1 MIPDPLHPAIVHF
14 PIVLLLLGAPLAVL
28 SIFWRR
34 SGFPILVAAVL
45 ALGACGAVVATLTG
59 EQDAEMAGQ
68 ASGQADQVLDEH
80 EEWGERARNIGIVA
94 ALLAI
99 ASAGFGV
106 RWPSAGRPL
115 AALAA
120 VASVGAAFAVA
131 QAGHYGG
138 QAVYKH
144 GVGVNAAAGAAATGP
159 EKKKDAHDEHD

>member
-14 PIVLLLLGAPLAVL
+14 PIVLLLLGAPLAIL

-45 ALGACGAVVATLTG
+45 SLGAFGAIVATLTG
-59 EQDAEMAGQ
+59 EQDAEMVGEATGH
-68 ASGQADQVLDEH
+68 ADQVLDEH

-94 ALLAI
+94 ALLAM
-99 ASAGFGV
+99 ASAGLGF
-106 RWPSAGRPL
+106 RWPSAGRPV

-120 VASVGAAFAVA
+120 LVSVGAAFAVV

-138 QAVYKH
+138 QLVYKN
-144 GVGVNAAAGAAATGP
+144 GVGVHAAAGGAPAPARHQ
-159 EKKKDAHDEHD
+159 ESDQD